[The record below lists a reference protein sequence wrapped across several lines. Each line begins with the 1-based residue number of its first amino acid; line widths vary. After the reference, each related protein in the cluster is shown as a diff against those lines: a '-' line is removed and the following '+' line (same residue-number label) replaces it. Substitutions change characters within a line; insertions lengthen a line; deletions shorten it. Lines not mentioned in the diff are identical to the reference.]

1 MVDKLGKAV
10 LSRGESKYLGWNYCH
25 LLKAFQVICMTGAK
39 GEGERVQCPE
49 VGGKELGRPHESDG
63 MA

>member
-10 LSRGESKYLGWNYCH
+10 LSRGESIYLGWNYCH

-39 GEGERVQCPE
+39 GEGERVQRA
-49 VGGKELGRPHESDG
+49 VGDLERCK
-63 MA
+63 